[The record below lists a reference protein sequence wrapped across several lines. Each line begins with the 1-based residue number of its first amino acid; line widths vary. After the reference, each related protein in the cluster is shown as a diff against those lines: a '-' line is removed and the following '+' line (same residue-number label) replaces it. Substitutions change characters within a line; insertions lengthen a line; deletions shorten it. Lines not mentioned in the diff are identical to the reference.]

1 MFEVEGKGKMYIIK
15 KLEEALN
22 ATRCCE
28 GISLEAGYTACRD
41 SEPVFEPSE
50 DDDKITH
57 VRLCV
62 NGHSVIQSIE
72 MDSGIS
78 MIRDIVSATSA
89 FM

>member
-1 MFEVEGKGKMYIIK
+1 MFEVEGKGKVYIIK

-28 GISLEAGYTACRD
+28 GISLEAGYTGYRE
-41 SEPVFEPSE
+41 SQPVFIPSD

-62 NGHSVIQSIE
+62 GDHSVMQCVE